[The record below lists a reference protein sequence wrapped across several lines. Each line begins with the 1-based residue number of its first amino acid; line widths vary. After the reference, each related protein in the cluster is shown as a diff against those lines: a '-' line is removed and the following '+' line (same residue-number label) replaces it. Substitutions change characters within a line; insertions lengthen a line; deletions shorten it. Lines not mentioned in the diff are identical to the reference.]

1 MINLLLSL
9 NNFDENWCYSILK
22 DIIKKDYNVLIVP
35 LSYNDNWLKDEN
47 DWNKAFNSEYGT
59 HYKEI
64 VSPFLSYGICEKNI
78 KWINQFIDSID
89 LMKEKIR
96 NSDILF
102 FTGGYPDKM
111 MAKFQKYDLIHELEN
126 FNGIMIGT
134 SAGAMVQI
142 SEFHITKDSDYKR
155 YSYYIGLNII
165 KDFDVEVHFERP
177 TEMGFDTARCS
188 LPEYQWIK
196 QEGFS
201 EEEIDKFEEFLHY
214 IAHLIFRFAQNGGI
228 CCA

>member
-64 VSPFLSYGICEKNI
+64 VSPFLSYGICENNI

-134 SAGAMVQI
+134 SAGAMV
-142 SEFHITKDSDYKR
+142 HITKDSDYKR

-165 KDFDVEVHFERP
+165 KDFDVEVHFENK
-177 TEMGFDTARCS
+177 EIQNISILRC
-188 LPEYQWIK
+188 IK
-196 QEGFS
+196 EKKKPVYSITNNGAVLV
-201 EEEIDKFEEFLHY
+201 IDGKAYILGDAKKWDVPQHY
-214 IAHLIFRFAQNGGI
+214 Y
-228 CCA
+228 

>member
-64 VSPFLSYGICEKNI
+64 VSPFLSYGICGKNI
-78 KWINQFIDSID
+78 KWINQFVDSID

-165 KDFDVEVHFERP
+165 KDFDVEVHFENK
-177 TEMGFDTARCS
+177 EIQNISILRC
-188 LPEYQWIK
+188 IK
-196 QEGFS
+196 EKKKPVYSITNNGAVLV
-201 EEEIDKFEEFLHY
+201 IDGKAYTLGDAKKWDVPQHY
-214 IAHLIFRFAQNGGI
+214 Y
-228 CCA
+228 